1 MSCATAR
8 TCTDISTNADIIEKL
23 KNDLKLVKLY
33 VNARDRGH
41 CTKHLAFD
49 NTVVKTNCV
58 QCLAEDV
65 GEEEEEEVAS
75 ISVEVPN
82 DGMNEL
88 IVIHDSDDNEQS
100 HDISVTNNNSTDLD
114 QSESKDDNS
123 MGTMD
128 DSAYGGVESCRRTS
142 TGEKCLRDVVM
153 AELGSLIVKTLVA
166 IAKSK
171 NLNVETILEK
181 S

>member
-1 MSCATAR
+1 MSGGGR
-8 TCTDISTNADIIEKL
+8 
-23 KNDLKLVKLY
+23 
-33 VNARDRGH
+33 
-41 CTKHLAFD
+41 
-49 NTVVKTNCV
+49 
-58 QCLAEDV
+58 

-82 DGMNEL
+82 DEMNEL

-128 DSAYGGVESCRRTS
+128 DSAYGGIESSRRAS
-142 TGEKCLRDVVM
+142 TDENCLRDVMM
-153 AELGSLIVKTLVA
+153 AELGPFNVKTLVA

-171 NLNVETILEK
+171 NLNVETILVGTY
-181 S
+181 